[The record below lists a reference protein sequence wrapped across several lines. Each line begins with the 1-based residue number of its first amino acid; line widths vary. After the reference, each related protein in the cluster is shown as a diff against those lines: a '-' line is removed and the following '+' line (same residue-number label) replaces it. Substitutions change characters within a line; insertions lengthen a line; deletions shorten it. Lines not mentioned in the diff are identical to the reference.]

1 MRVSGLFPAVQTAA
15 SRPTNAEKE
24 GKRKAEKSM
33 HLLRKQK
40 KKEKKYVLQIQ
51 KSMHKKSQLSLLPL
65 VKYAPKRGRRPLR
78 GLQNQ
83 KKGAK
88 KRQKRGRAGQQPRLS
103 RSARFRRPESGGGV
117 CQPRGWLGC
126 TLYAGS
132 ITEAAGAA
140 SETGWA
146 ALYTHFLPAEL
157 AFGVR
162 LVYALF
168 AELCPGSMH
177 TK

>member
-1 MRVSGLFPAVQTAA
+1 MHLMPAKTGQTAA
-15 SRPTNAEKE
+15 PRPTKPKE
-24 GKRKAEKSM
+24 
-33 HLLRKQK
+33 
-40 KKEKKYVLQIQ
+40 
-51 KSMHKKSQLSLLPL
+51 
-65 VKYAPKRGRRPLR
+65 RR
-78 GLQNQ
+78 
-83 KKGAK
+83 K
-88 KRQKRGRAGQQPRLS
+88 KRQKRGLAGQQPRLS
-103 RSARFRRPESGGGV
+103 RSARFRRPWSGGGV
-117 CQPRGWLGC
+117 CQPGGWLVYAF
-126 TLYAGS
+126 YAGS

-168 AELCPGSMH
+168 AELRPGSMH

>member
-1 MRVSGLFPAVQTAA
+1 MHKNQKERAKKGK
-15 SRPTNAEKE
+15 KE
-24 GKRKAEKSM
+24 G
-33 HLLRKQK
+33 L
-40 KKEKKYVLQIQ
+40 
-51 KSMHKKSQLSLLPL
+51 
-65 VKYAPKRGRRPLR
+65 
-78 GLQNQ
+78 
-83 KKGAK
+83 
-88 KRQKRGRAGQQPRLS
+88 AGQQPRLS
-103 RSARFRRPESGGGV
+103 RSAGFRRPGSGGGV
-117 CQPRGWLGC
+117 CQLGGWLGC

-157 AFGVR
+157 PEGVR

-168 AELCPGSMH
+168 AELRPPCMH

>member
-1 MRVSGLFPAVQTAA
+1 MRVSGLFQRVQTAA
-15 SRPTNAEKE
+15 SRPTKP
-24 GKRKAEKSM
+24 KRKAEKYAEKSM
-33 HLLRKQK
+33 RLINKRENKRKS
-40 KKEKKYVLQIQ
+40 VLQIQ
-51 KSMHKKSQLSLLPL
+51 KSMHKEP
-65 VKYAPKRGRRPLR
+65 GRAGGVSTTAAGKVCTRTKKK
-78 GLQNQ
+78 GQ
-83 KKGAK
+83 KKGK
-88 KRQKRGRAGQQPRLS
+88 KEASAGQNLRLS
-103 RSARFRRPESGGGV
+103 RSAGFRRPECGGGV
-117 CQPRGWLGC
+117 CGSGGCLVC
-126 TLYAGS
+126 TLFAGC

-157 AFGVR
+157 AFSVR